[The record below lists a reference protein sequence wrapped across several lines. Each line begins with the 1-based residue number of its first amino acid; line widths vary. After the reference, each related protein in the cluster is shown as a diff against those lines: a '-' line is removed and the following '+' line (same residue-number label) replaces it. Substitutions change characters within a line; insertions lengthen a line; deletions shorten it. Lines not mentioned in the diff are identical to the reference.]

1 MVRGI
6 TRLVFLS
13 FLLSF
18 GSISG
23 SISQTPPHVDKT
35 EQLVAEVVQAAR
47 TNQLSAERVLYAADQ
62 AIDSAAVIVSSIQN
76 SRLIHSELRRLAT
89 GVPGARAI
97 IVIGPDGKLNHDSY
111 KYPALAV
118 DLSDRAYFKE
128 ALTRSGLVIGQRA
141 IGRTSGAAFIPL
153 AKRLGTLTYVI
164 VTTPYALVDVQSEC
178 GDCWSLAV
186 QQGGKI
192 VTMFPPEAE
201 VSPNLLDVALKSN
214 ATTGVRVARYLNSVV
229 AIAWRKSADFQMTSV
244 SVRGLPDT
252 AAVDIDIH

>member
-1 MVRGI
+1 MSGIVRLF
-6 TRLVFLS
+6 LVFA
-13 FLLSF
+13 FLSF
-18 GSISG
+18 GSVSE
-23 SISQTPPHVDKT
+23 STSQVLPPVDNT
-35 EQLVAEVVQAAR
+35 DQLVAEAVQAAR

-62 AIDSAAVIVSSIQN
+62 AIDAAAVIVSSVQN
-76 SRLIHSELRRLAT
+76 GRLIHSELKRLAS

-97 IVIGPDGKLNHDSY
+97 IVIGPDGKLIHDSY

-128 ALTRSGLVIGQRA
+128 ALTRSGLVIGQKA
-141 IGRTSGAAFIPL
+141 IGRTSGAAFVPL
-153 AKRLGTLTYVI
+153 AKRLGTLTYVM

-214 ATTGVRVARYLNSVV
+214 SQTGVRVARYLNSVV
-229 AIAWRKSADFQMTSV
+229 AIAWRKSADFHLTSV